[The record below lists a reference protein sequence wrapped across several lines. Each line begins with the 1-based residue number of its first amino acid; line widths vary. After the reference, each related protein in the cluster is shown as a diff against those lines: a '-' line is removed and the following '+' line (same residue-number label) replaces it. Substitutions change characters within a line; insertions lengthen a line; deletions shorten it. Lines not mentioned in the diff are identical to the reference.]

1 MSEIEQRASG
11 DVTVVLVNHQGGAYL
26 PRCVEAVLR
35 QDAIREVIVVDN
47 ASSDGSPEWAEAR
60 GGKVRVL
67 HAGGNLG
74 PAAAR
79 NLGLEEVTTPW
90 VLFLDND
97 VYLPDDAVARL
108 LEAGEQ
114 APEAALVQP
123 RSVFAGDASRV
134 HYDGGQL
141 HHLGLFSLRN
151 WYCSLDEAQR
161 ADAGPLTWLDGAI
174 SLCLLARTDALRS
187 MGGFDARYFILFEDL
202 DLSFRVRAA
211 GWRILSVPGVVV
223 RHDEGTAGVS
233 FREGSRYP
241 ARRVFLHARNRW
253 WFLAKN
259 LRLRT
264 LLLTAPSQLAYE
276 VAYFS
281 LALRHRALSSW
292 VQGKLA
298 ALAGLPSLLGDRLR
312 VQRGRVLED
321 RELLVGGPL
330 TLTPDAGAA
339 ALGARLLD
347 RVARSWFRAVRP
359 LLR

>member
-1 MSEIEQRASG
+1 MSGPGQRTEG

-26 PRCVEAVLR
+26 PRCVEGVLR
-35 QDAIREVIVVDN
+35 QEAVREVVVVDN
-47 ASSDGSPEWAEAR
+47 ASDDGSPEWAEAQ

-79 NLGLEEVTTPW
+79 NLGLAEVTTAW

-97 VYLPDDAVARL
+97 VYLPDDAVSRL
-108 LEAGEQ
+108 LEAGRG

-151 WYCSLDEAQR
+151 WYRSLDDAEQ
-161 ADAGPLTWLDGAI
+161 ADHGPLTWLDGAI
-174 SLCLLARTDALRS
+174 SLCLLARADVLRGL
-187 MGGFDARYFILFEDL
+187 GGFDARYFILFEDL

-211 GWRILSVPGVVV
+211 GWRILSVPSVVV

-233 FREGSRYP
+233 FREGPRYP

-276 VAYFS
+276 AAY
-281 LALRHRALSSW
+281 LALAVRHRALGSW
-292 VQGKLA
+292 MRGKLA
-298 ALAGLPSLLGDRLR
+298 ALAGLPGLLGERLR

-330 TLTPDAGAA
+330 TLTPDAGAK